1 VVSIWPASQ
10 PFIRSL
16 DWRCLC
22 WQHRLES
29 PFTSGSDLSSHSA
42 FALVG
47 RTQLFASVFDRLPV
61 AGQLCGRRAISDV
74 CVCDPDTTAD
84 VRCWRPTSISP
95 FPPVRLYSSTTSSP
109 VASALPAL
117 PSALRSLALATP
129 IRVTPGSPGSCTAAL
144 SVLSCLFFRPG
155 RRVPSVYNSSW
166 IANMFKH
173 DSDASQLVKHPYT
186 MSGSAVGDHRIENKL
201 VGYTTHRQ

>member
-1 VVSIWPASQ
+1 MVSIWPASQ
-10 PFIRSL
+10 PFIGSR
-16 DWRCLC
+16 DCRCLC

-29 PFTSGSDLSSHSA
+29 PFTSGSDLSSHSV

-47 RTQLFASVFDRLPV
+47 GTQLFASVFDRLPV

-74 CVCDPDTTAD
+74 CVCDPGTTAD

-95 FPPVRLYSSTTSSP
+95 FPPIRLYSSTTSSP

-129 IRVTPGSPGSCTAAL
+129 IEVTPGSPGPCTAAL
-144 SVLSCLFFRPG
+144 SVLSCLVFRSG

-173 DSDASQLVKHPYT
+173 DSDAS
-186 MSGSAVGDHRIENKL
+186 
-201 VGYTTHRQ
+201 